1 MSVKIF
7 NKEENKWVIFPGTIG
22 APGKDAYIIA
32 QENGYQG
39 TKEEYNQ
46 ALVDIP
52 TVTEKITDLE
62 GKIEKQVTSND
73 VFTTQD
79 KVIVAEGNNRGV
91 KDSGILISNL
101 ALKSELNEIQVP
113 WDKITDKPETYTPSE
128 HTHNIADINDFPEI
142 PEPIQIDSE
151 LSASSENPVQNKVIN
166 SAIES
171 INNNLGNKLEASALD
186 NYYTKSQ
193 VDDKIGE
200 AGGGDAVVSGNLV
213 DNNVVLG
220 AGNKSVKDSGVALNS
235 LATQQWVTEKNY
247 LSNDSAEYSG
257 NSATATKVKNKLIF
271 TGSVTGEYDGSS
283 EVTIDIQKENTEIPI
298 ALPNPY
304 PLIINAVADIPDGA
318 VSDKIC
324 EYSGESNVTANI
336 NVAGYDEC
344 TYEVGTPYL
353 LKINGKSDYVLNGSG
368 KWGLPHLGITT
379 TPGNYGI
386 CDKSTENESITI
398 TDSNLSEDKQ
408 VSILVTK
415 GDVNVTFNNAKFKL
429 SNNIGDIQGSSSQ
442 YKCYCL
448 QYINDNLILVNCSIY
463 A

>member
-7 NKEENKWVIFPGTIG
+7 NKETNQWVIFPGTIG

-101 ALKSELNEIQVP
+101 ALKSELSEIQVS
-113 WDKITDKPETYTPSE
+113 WDRVTDKPETYAPSE
-128 HTHNIADINDFPEI
+128 HKHNVADIDDFPEI

-171 INNNLGNKLEASALD
+171 INNNLGNKLEASVLD

-193 VDDKIGE
+193 VDDKIEE
-200 AGGGDAVVSGNLV
+200 AGEGDVVVSGNLV
-213 DNNVVLG
+213 DNNIVLG

-247 LSNDSAEYSG
+247 LSNNDPEYPG
-257 NSATATKVKNKLIF
+257 NSATATKVQNKLIF
-271 TGSVTGEYDGSS
+271 TGAVTGEYDGSL
-283 EVTIDIQKENTEIPI
+283 EVTVDIPKEEIPI

-304 PLIINAVADIPDGA
+304 PLTINAKADIPNGA
-318 VSDKIC
+318 VIDNIC
-324 EYSGESNVTANI
+324 KYSGESEVTANI

-344 TYEVGTPYL
+344 SYETGEPYL
-353 LKINGKSDYVLNGSG
+353 LKINGKTEYVLNGSG
-368 KWGLPHLGITT
+368 KWGVPHLGTAI

-386 CDKSTENESITI
+386 CDKSAESESITI
-398 TDSNLSEDKQ
+398 TDSNLSKDKQ
-408 VSILVTK
+408 VAILVTK
-415 GDVNVTFNNAKFKL
+415 GNINVTFNNAKFKL
-429 SNNIGDIQGSSSQ
+429 TDNINNIQGSSSQ
-442 YKCYCL
+442 YKCYCF